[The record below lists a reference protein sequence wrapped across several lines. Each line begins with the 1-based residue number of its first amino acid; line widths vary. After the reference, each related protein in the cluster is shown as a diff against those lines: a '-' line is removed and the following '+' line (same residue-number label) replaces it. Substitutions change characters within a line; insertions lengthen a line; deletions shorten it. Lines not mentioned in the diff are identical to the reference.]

1 MCRSPEPAAGSNR
14 LDLVR
19 TGSGRH
25 RSTHEEATCRLICRL
40 FATEQH
46 VPVAEAYYECAVIT
60 EFATPTD
67 AIDLHGRELIVKPR
81 RNDGSELSKRERA

>member
-1 MCRSPEPAAGSNR
+1 
-14 LDLVR
+14 
-19 TGSGRH
+19 
-25 RSTHEEATCRLICRL
+25 
-40 FATEQH
+40 